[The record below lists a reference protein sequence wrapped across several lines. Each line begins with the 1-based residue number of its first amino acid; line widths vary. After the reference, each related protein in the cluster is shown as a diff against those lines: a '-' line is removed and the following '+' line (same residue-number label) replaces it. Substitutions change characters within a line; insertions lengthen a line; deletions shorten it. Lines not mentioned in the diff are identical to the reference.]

1 MDCRSETKR
10 IRNRSC
16 LFEEVKRERSAKVW
30 PEQAI
35 VGKKQR
41 LSGTPRIATFDVEG
55 PHGEEGPLKRKKES
69 ENG

>member
-1 MDCRSETKR
+1 
-10 IRNRSC
+10 